1 MNQKGE
7 MIDMREVG
15 VRFGFCHLSIGEFLP
30 TMDEELGFV
39 FLVVVVV

>member
-15 VRFGFCHLSIGEFLP
+15 VRFGFCQLSIDEFLP
-30 TMDEELGFV
+30 TTDEELGFD
-39 FLVVVVV
+39 FVVVVV